1 MSGEETPNVV
11 ELPGADERVS
21 SYRPVDLS
29 TVSTEPIVADMLER
43 EDGVH
48 LFYRGR
54 INWLFG
60 QPESGKTWVAA
71 LVAKQIIEAGG
82 RVLWLDMEDL
92 PQTFLE
98 RMTSLGLDRAEII
111 DQDRVRYVQPREP
124 LFTNGQAWADNLAE
138 RESLMAWAPDLVVF
152 DACAESMGIEGKSV
166 TSNDDVAEWMAHV
179 IRPWTDVGSAVLVLD
194 HLPKSNDNVADRFPI
209 GGQHK
214 LAGLDG
220 TAIRAKITQNFG
232 RHPGGTDEPVRGVIE
247 LTVTK
252 DRSGGVRGQLG
263 NTDGAGELVLDVHP
277 NGGIGAFIREAGE
290 GQAERK
296 AAGNA
301 EIIGDVQ
308 QILRE
313 LGPLGFRAIYSA
325 IRDDP
330 YGRTLGQPTLRG
342 ALEYGVAKGWLT
354 VEDGP
359 NRSNLY
365 SPGE

>member
-1 MSGEETPNVV
+1 
-11 ELPGADERVS
+11 
-21 SYRPVDLS
+21 
-29 TVSTEPIVADMLER
+29 
-43 EDGVH
+43 
-48 LFYRGR
+48 
-54 INWLFG
+54 
-60 QPESGKTWVAA
+60 
-71 LVAKQIIEAGG
+71 
-82 RVLWLDMEDL
+82 
-92 PQTFLE
+92 
-98 RMTSLGLDRAEII
+98 
-111 DQDRVRYVQPREP
+111 
-124 LFTNGQAWADNLAE
+124 
-138 RESLMAWAPDLVVF
+138 MAWAPDLVVF
-152 DACAESMGIEGKSV
+152 DACAESMGIEGMSV

-277 NGGIGAFIREAGE
+277 TGGIGAFIREAGE

-301 EIIGDVQ
+301 DIIGDVQ

-313 LGPLGFRAIYSA
+313 LGPNGFRVIYAAIK
-325 IRDDP
+325 DDP
-330 YGRTLGQPTLRG
+330 YGRALGQGTLRA

-359 NRSNLY
+359 NRSTVY